1 MKLTSF
7 ARKNSLEVF
16 QDWGA
21 NVLDEDKFFEAIED
35 NEELVEALNEYKEGT
50 GYGMDTYDREW
61 MMEIVTT
68 VTIGMVWPLYGDT
81 QEYKDKF
88 VEKMKASEVFECVN
102 W

>member
-21 NVLDEDKFFEAIED
+21 NVLNEERFFEAIEKKP
-35 NEELVEALNEYKEGT
+35 ELVEALNEYKEGT

-61 MMEIVTT
+61 MMEIVTMN
-68 VTIGMVWPLYGDT
+68 ILGMEWPIYGDT
-81 QEYKDKF
+81 EEYKNEF
-88 VEKMKASEVFECVN
+88 VKKMKENEVFECVN

>member
-61 MMEIVTT
+61 MMEIVSIHS
-68 VTIGMVWPLYGDT
+68 IGLAWPLYGDT
-81 QEYKDKF
+81 EEYKKQF